1 MKVLFASF
9 ECSPFVKVGGLAD
22 VVGSLP
28 KFLKENGIDV
38 RIVIPLH
45 KKIDREKFKLKN
57 LNLKVII
64 PLMGEY
70 IEGNIFEG
78 SLSKGIPVYFI
89 ENERFFNRDEVY
101 ATAEGDY
108 PDNPFR
114 FIFFSRA
121 VLETTKA
128 VGFKPDI
135 IHCHDMQTG
144 LIPAYLHTVYRIDA
158 FFQHTKTVFTIH
170 NIAYQGL
177 YGPEIH
183 FIAGFSGWDFTPD
196 KLEYYGKINFM
207 KAGIVFSDF
216 VTTVSPT
223 YAHMISTSHHE
234 GRGLEGVL
242 AKRSAEGKLV
252 GILNGLDY
260 DEWNPATDIF
270 IKANYDEE
278 KIENKK
284 LCKEDLQ
291 TICGFDV
298 TNVPL
303 YGMVSRI
310 DPLKG
315 FDLIVKVLPKF
326 LSEYNVQVVILGKGY
341 KNLQDE
347 LENIQRR
354 FNKKF
359 RLFLEFNNPLAHK
372 IYAGSDFFLMPSNSE
387 PCGLG
392 QMIAMRYG
400 TIPIVY
406 KTGGLADTVKQLDFN
421 KLTGDGFVFEEYT
434 EDSFYKKLIETIH
447 LYNNSEALNKIIQ
460 NILKKD
466 FSWHASSIEYI
477 NLYKKIL
484 GDITRT
490 DKKTKTAQKKRRK
503 KSK

>member
-1 MKVLFASF
+1 MKVLFVSF
-9 ECSPFVKVGGLAD
+9 ECAPFVKVGGLAD

-28 KFLKENGIDV
+28 KFLKEYLTDV
-38 RIVIPLH
+38 RIIVPLH
-45 KKIDREKFKLKN
+45 KKIDKDKFKLKN
-57 LNLKVII
+57 LGLKVII

-70 IEGNIFEG
+70 IEGNIWEG
-78 SLSKGIPVYFI
+78 SLTKGVPVYFI
-89 ENERFFNRDEVY
+89 ENNRFFDRDEVY
-101 ATAEGDY
+101 STAEGDY

-121 VLETTKA
+121 ALETAKA
-128 VGFKPDI
+128 INFQPNI

-158 FFQHTKTVFTIH
+158 FFQKTKTVFTIH

-177 YGPEIH
+177 YGAEIN

-207 KAGIVFSDF
+207 KAGIVFADI

-223 YAHMISTSHHE
+223 YAKLISYSHYE

-242 AKRSAEGKLV
+242 ARRASEGNLV

-260 DEWNPATDIF
+260 SEWDPRTDNF
-270 IKANYDEE
+270 IRANFDEE
-278 KIENKK
+278 KIENKQ

-291 TICGFDV
+291 SVCSFEV
-298 TNVPL
+298 RNVPL

-315 FDLIVKVLPKF
+315 VDLIAKILPKF
-326 LSEYNVQVVILGKGY
+326 LSEYDVQVVILGKGY

-347 LENIQRR
+347 LQNIQHR

-359 RLFLEFNNPLAHK
+359 KLFLEFNNPLAHK

-392 QMIAMRYG
+392 QMIAMRYA

-406 KTGGLADTVKQLDFN
+406 KTGGLADTVTQFDHK
-421 KLTGDGFVFEEYT
+421 KSTGDGFVFEEYN
-434 EDSFYKKLIETIH
+434 EQKFYEKLVETINV
-447 LYNNSEALNKIIQ
+447 YNNQQLLNKLRQ
-460 NILKKD
+460 NALKKD
-466 FSWHASSIEYI
+466 FSWEKSSVEYI
-477 NLYKKIL
+477 NLYSRLLGIALKSKK
-484 GDITRT
+484 
-490 DKKTKTAQKKRRK
+490 KKTPRK

>member
-1 MKVLFASF
+1 MKVLFVSF
-9 ECSPFVKVGGLAD
+9 ECAPFIKVGGLAD

-28 KFLKENGIDV
+28 KFLKEKSIDV
-38 RIVIPLH
+38 KIIVPLH
-45 KKIDREKFKLKN
+45 KKIDRDKFKLKN
-57 LNLKVII
+57 LGLKVII

-70 IEGNIFEG
+70 IEGNIWEG
-78 SLSKGIPVYFI
+78 FLTKGIPVYFI
-89 ENERFFNRDEVY
+89 ENDRFFNRDEVY

-108 PDNPFR
+108 SDNPLR

-121 VLETTKA
+121 TLETTKA
-128 VGFKPDI
+128 INFQPDI

-144 LIPAYLHTVYRIDA
+144 LIPAYLHTVYKIDA
-158 FFQHTKTVFTIH
+158 FFQKTKTVFTIH

-177 YGPEIH
+177 YSPEIN

-207 KAGIVFSDF
+207 KAGIVFADI

-223 YAHMISTSHHE
+223 YAKLISSSHYE

-242 AKRSAEGKLV
+242 AKVASEGKLV

-260 DEWNPATDIF
+260 SEWDPRTDSF
-270 IKANYDEE
+270 IKANFDEM
-278 KIENKK
+278 KIENKQ

-291 TICGFDV
+291 NICGFEV
-298 TNVPL
+298 RNVPL

-315 FDLIVKVLPKF
+315 VDLIIKVLPKF
-326 LSEYNVQVVILGKGY
+326 LSEYDVQVVILGKGY

-347 LENIQRR
+347 LQTIQHR

-359 RLFLEFNNPLAHK
+359 RLFLEFNNQLAHK

-392 QMIAMRYG
+392 QMIAMRYA

-406 KTGGLADTVKQLDFN
+406 KTGGLADTVTQFDHR
-421 KLTGDGFVFEEYT
+421 KLTGDGFVFEEYN
-434 EDSFYKKLIETIH
+434 EQKFYEKLVETVGV
-447 LYNNSEALNKIIQ
+447 YNNLHLLSKLRQ
-460 NILKKD
+460 NTLKKD
-466 FSWHASSIEYI
+466 FSWEKSSLEYV
-477 NLYKKIL
+477 NLYAKLL
-484 GDITRT
+484 GVPV
-490 DKKTKTAQKKRRK
+490 KVKKRKKVVYK
-503 KSK
+503 KSR